1 MVGNFRKDQNYAPL
15 IQSDFPAGRIPIDA
29 AAARDQYR
37 GIHAV
42 FAIAIPSRSLALR
55 QFTPEMHA
63 PERCLVFGKGIQSIP
78 VGDFRHVRKIHA
90 IVR

>member
-1 MVGNFRKDQNYAPL
+1 
-15 IQSDFPAGRIPIDA
+15 
-29 AAARDQYR
+29 
-37 GIHAV
+37 
-42 FAIAIPSRSLALR
+42 
-55 QFTPEMHA
+55 MHA